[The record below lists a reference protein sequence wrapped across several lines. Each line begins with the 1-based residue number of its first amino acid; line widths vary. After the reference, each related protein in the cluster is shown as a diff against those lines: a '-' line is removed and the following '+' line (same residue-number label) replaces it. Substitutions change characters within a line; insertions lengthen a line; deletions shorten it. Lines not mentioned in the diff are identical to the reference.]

1 MAYFPY
7 QQIPDIATMQI
18 ELRAHGNPDALLPAV
33 EHVVRDLGPD
43 LAPLQPMT
51 QQAQFEASFSQ
62 EHLFARLAMFF
73 GLLAALLLATGL
85 YGTLAYRVTRRT
97 SEIGVR
103 MALGA
108 RRQQVLWMVLR
119 ESLGVSVAGVVL
131 GLPLAI
137 AGARLLRSLLFGLTP
152 SDPLALALAA
162 LGTCAVALAASLIPA
177 RRATKIDPL
186 VALRYE

>member
-1 MAYFPY
+1 
-7 QQIPDIATMQI
+7 
-18 ELRAHGNPDALLPAV
+18 
-33 EHVVRDLGPD
+33 
-43 LAPLQPMT
+43 
-51 QQAQFEASFSQ
+51 
-62 EHLFARLAMFF
+62 
-73 GLLAALLLATGL
+73 
-85 YGTLAYRVTRRT
+85 
-97 SEIGVR
+97 

-108 RRQQVLWMVLR
+108 RRQHVLWMVLR
-119 ESLGVSVAGVVL
+119 ESLGVSMAGVVL

-162 LGTCAVALAASLIPA
+162 LGTCVVALAASLIPA